1 MPQICF
7 LLVLLITLLQIVP
20 IEGFSNKFCRSLY
33 RSRVESN
40 LFKSS
45 SEAITQSDS
54 QSFPEEVWGL
64 KLGWIVDSI
73 RNNNAYNEMRDELML
88 LGFDF
93 DSRAKYPYDVIKISL
108 LKYQEIHDNML
119 VPRIFV
125 VPIDRGYPEEVSLEY
140 LYSILLF
147 YDVKLSIVRITTR
160 FFCT

>member
-1 MPQICF
+1 MPQLCF

-20 IEGFSNKFCRSLY
+20 IKGFSNQFRRRLY
-33 RSRVESN
+33 HSRVEKD

-45 SEAITQSDS
+45 SEITNLADS

-73 RNNNAYNEMRDELML
+73 RNNNAYNEMSDELML

-93 DSRAKYPYDVIKISL
+93 DSQSKYAYDVIKIGL

-125 VPIDRGYPEEVSLEY
+125 VPIDRGYPEEVLLEY
-140 LYSILLF
+140 L
-147 YDVKLSIVRITTR
+147 
-160 FFCT
+160 